1 VLVAVALLAAACSS
15 PTAVGQVGATLAAM
29 NGTVTL
35 AKVIFPA
42 PVVAGSAGPAYG
54 RQLAAA
60 VLTVHSPATAA
71 TKFSGIYK
79 ASKLIDNHK
88 LAHLGLSTA
97 KYDVADCS
105 TYPPFTTVAAGQ
117 TATGCVVF
125 ELSSVAIPVEL
136 KISGKSK
143 ADWTIAASAVQAGT
157 AGAAPAPGTAP
168 ATTAPV
174 TTPTTTPGA
183 QALGATTTTVAPTT
197 TVPGATT
204 PARATTTTAAAGAS
218 TKPAGASASSGR
230 PHSSTLTPEITRFTP
245 RGARVGTKVQILGKR
260 LKGVTSVTFNGVPAV
275 IAKRAAKRI
284 VAIVPEGATEGPIV
298 VTSASGSATSP
309 KTFVV
314 L

>member
-1 VLVAVALLAAACSS
+1 MAVALVAAACSS

-29 NGTVTL
+29 DGTVTL

-54 RQLAAA
+54 RQLAAV
-60 VLTVHSPATAA
+60 VLTVHSPATSA

-97 KYDVADCS
+97 KYGVADCS

-117 TATGCVVF
+117 AATGCVVF

-136 KISGKSK
+136 KITGKAK

-157 AGAAPAPGTAP
+157 AGGAPAPGTTP
-168 ATTAPV
+168 ATTAPT

-197 TVPGATT
+197 VPGATT
-204 PARATTTTAAAGAS
+204 PAGATTTTAAAGAAS
-218 TKPAGASASSGR
+218 TKPAGASASSGH
-230 PHSSTLTPEITRFTP
+230 PPSSTLTPEITRITP

-260 LKGVTSVTFNGVPAV
+260 LKGVISVTFNGVPAV

-284 VAIVPEGATEGPIV
+284 VAIVPPGATEGPIV
-298 VTSASGSATSP
+298 VTSASGSAASP

-314 L
+314 F